1 MLGPE
6 VYVAWRDNLI
16 QKDDNTLPAGSPHS
30 HRSTRHDVSRK
41 SVRYN
46 TTPNIHTIEGRENRL
61 PMTSHEAATKIQRFW
76 RRHIDM
82 QVSLGGDAHL
92 YTSLCVP
99 SSGNQRI
106 ACYGSRCHTSQWNR
120 IDPSTIVLLY
130 PGQSILNSS
139 VECIYLP

>member
-82 QVSLGGDAHL
+82 QV
-92 YTSLCVP
+92 
-99 SSGNQRI
+99 
-106 ACYGSRCHTSQWNR
+106 
-120 IDPSTIVLLY
+120 
-130 PGQSILNSS
+130 
-139 VECIYLP
+139 